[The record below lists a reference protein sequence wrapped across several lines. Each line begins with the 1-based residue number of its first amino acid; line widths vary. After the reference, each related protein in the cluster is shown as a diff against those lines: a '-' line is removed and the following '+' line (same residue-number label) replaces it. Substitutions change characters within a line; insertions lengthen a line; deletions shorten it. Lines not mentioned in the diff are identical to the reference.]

1 MVNEYAQ
8 TLFSFSF
15 LNIHRNAHSPLPN
28 IGLTNGNI
36 PPEIY
41 QALNQEIVDIHTN
54 DKDVVRMNPSLAGQI
69 TKEYQITKSLPLL
82 NPFLEEMGRAYQK
95 EWNYYP
101 KENPN
106 NNKLTV
112 ESVWVN
118 MQKKLEV
125 NPLHNHDGTLSF
137 VAWLHV
143 PFKLEDERNM
153 PNCKNSRTVELAST
167 FQFVYTTALG
177 TIANCPMFVESGWEA
192 KIVMFPAQLLHIV
205 YPFQTSDDYR
215 ISIAGNLY

>member
-1 MVNEYAQ
+1 MFEH
-8 TLFSFSF
+8 T
-15 LNIHRNAHSPLPN
+15 HLPN
-28 IGLTNGNI
+28 VGLTNSQI
-36 PPEIY
+36 PTEIY
-41 QALNQEIVDIHTN
+41 QTLNREIVDIHNN
-54 DKDVVRMNPSLAGQI
+54 DSKIMRMNHTLAGQI
-69 TKEYQITKSLPLL
+69 TKEYQITKSRQLL
-82 NPFLEEMGRAYQK
+82 DPFLEEMARAYQK

-101 KENPN
+101 DENPN
-106 NNKLTV
+106 NNDLKV

-137 VAWLHV
+137 VAWLHI

-153 PNCKNSRTVELAST
+153 ENCKNSRTVELAST

-177 TIANCPMFVESGWEA
+177 NIVNMPLFVENGWEG
-192 KIVMFPAQLLHIV
+192 KIIMFPAKLLHLV

-215 ISIAGNLY
+215 ISIAGNLH

>member
-1 MVNEYAQ
+1 MFEH
-8 TLFSFSF
+8 L
-15 LNIHRNAHSPLPN
+15 HLPN

-41 QALNQEIVDIHTN
+41 QALNQEIVDIHN
-54 DKDVVRMNPSLAGQI
+54 DDSKIMRMNRSLAGQI

-82 NPFLEEMGRAYQK
+82 NPFLEKMGRAYQK

-153 PNCKNSRTVELAST
+153 ENCKNSRTVELAST

-192 KIVMFPAQLLHIV
+192 KIVMFPSKLLHMV
-205 YPFQTSDDYR
+205 YPFQTGDDYR

>member
-1 MVNEYAQ
+1 MFE
-8 TLFSFSF
+8 
-15 LNIHRNAHSPLPN
+15 HSHLPN
-28 IGLTNGNI
+28 VGLTNGII
-36 PPEIY
+36 PPDIY
-41 QALNQEIVDIHTN
+41 QDLNKEIVDIHTN
-54 DKDVVRMNPSLAGQI
+54 DSGIHKMNESLAGQI
-69 TKEYQITKSLPLL
+69 TKEYELTKSRQLL
-82 NPFLEEMGRAYQK
+82 DPYLEEMGRAYQK

-106 NNKLTV
+106 DNKLKV

-153 PNCKNSRTVELAST
+153 PNCKNSRTVALSST

-177 TIANCPMFVESGWEA
+177 TIANCLMFVESGWEA
-192 KIVMFPAQLLHIV
+192 KIIMFPSKLLHMV

>member
-1 MVNEYAQ
+1 MFEHN
-8 TLFSFSF
+8 
-15 LNIHRNAHSPLPN
+15 HLPN
-28 IGLTNGNI
+28 IGLTNGII
-36 PPEIY
+36 PTNIY
-41 QALNQEIVDIHTN
+41 QALNKEIVDIHTN
-54 DKDVVRMNPSLAGQI
+54 DRDIVRMNHSLAGQI

-82 NPFLEEMGRAYQK
+82 NPYLEEMGRAYQK
-95 EWNYYP
+95 QWDYYP

-106 NNKLTV
+106 NNKLKV

-137 VAWLHV
+137 VAWLYV

-153 PNCKNSRTVELAST
+153 ENCKNSRTVELSST

-192 KIVMFPAQLLHIV
+192 KIIMFPAKLLHMV

-215 ISIAGNLY
+215 ISIAGNLH

>member
-1 MVNEYAQ
+1 MFEH
-8 TLFSFSF
+8 T
-15 LNIHRNAHSPLPN
+15 PLPN
-28 IGLTNGNI
+28 VGLTNGMI

-41 QALNQEIVDIHTN
+41 QALNKEIVDIHTN
-54 DKDVVRMNPSLAGQI
+54 DKDVVRMNASLAGQI

-82 NPFLEEMGRAYQK
+82 NPYLEEMGRAYQK

-106 NNKLTV
+106 DNNLKV

-137 VAWLHV
+137 VAWLYV
-143 PFKLEDERNM
+143 PFKLEDERKVENV
-153 PNCKNSRTVELAST
+153 KNSRTVELAST

-177 TIANCPMFVESGWEA
+177 NIVNMPLFVESGWEGR
-192 KIVMFPAQLLHIV
+192 IVMFPAKLLHMV
-205 YPFQTSDDYR
+205 YPFQTTDDYR
-215 ISIAGNLY
+215 ISIAGNLH

>member
-1 MVNEYAQ
+1 MFN
-8 TLFSFSF
+8 
-15 LNIHRNAHSPLPN
+15 HSHLPN
-28 IGLTNGNI
+28 VGLTQGMI
-36 PPEIY
+36 PREIY
-41 QALNQEIVDIHTN
+41 QALNKEIVDIHTN
-54 DKDVVRMNPSLAGQI
+54 DKDIVRMNEYLAGQI

-82 NPFLEEMGRAYQK
+82 NPFLEEMGRAYQQ

-106 NNKLTV
+106 NNDLKV

-153 PNCKNSRTVELAST
+153 ENCKNSRTTQLAST
-167 FQFVYTTALG
+167 FQFVYNSVLG
-177 TIANCPMFVESGWEA
+177 NITNSPIFVESGWEA
-192 KIVMFPAQLLHIV
+192 KIVMFPSKLLHIV
-205 YPFQTSDDYR
+205 YPFQTSDGYR

>member
-1 MVNEYAQ
+1 MFEH
-8 TLFSFSF
+8 T
-15 LNIHRNAHSPLPN
+15 HLPN
-28 IGLTNGNI
+28 IGLTNGEI
-36 PPEIY
+36 PPQIY
-41 QALNQEIVDIHTN
+41 QALNQEIIDIHTN
-54 DKDVVRMNPSLAGQI
+54 DKDVVRMNHSLAGQI

-106 NNKLTV
+106 KDLKV

-137 VAWLHV
+137 VAWLHI

-153 PNCKNSRTVELAST
+153 ENCKMSRTKELTST

-192 KIVMFPAQLLHIV
+192 KIVMFPSKLLHIV

-215 ISIAGNLY
+215 ISIAGNLH

>member
-1 MVNEYAQ
+1 MFE
-8 TLFSFSF
+8 
-15 LNIHRNAHSPLPN
+15 HSHLPN
-28 IGLTNGNI
+28 VGLTSGNI
-36 PPEIY
+36 PPQIY
-41 QALNQEIVDIHTN
+41 QALNKEIIDIHN
-54 DKDVVRMNPSLAGQI
+54 DDSNTLKMNNSLAGQI
-69 TKEYQITKSLPLL
+69 TKEYQLTKSLPLL
-82 NPFLEEMGRAYQK
+82 NPYLEEMGRAYQK

-106 NNKLTV
+106 DNKLKV

-153 PNCKNSRTVELAST
+153 ENCKNSRTVELAST
-167 FQFVYTTALG
+167 FQFVYNTALG

-192 KIVMFPAQLLHIV
+192 KIVMFPAKLLHMV

>member
-1 MVNEYAQ
+1 MFRHN
-8 TLFSFSF
+8 
-15 LNIHRNAHSPLPN
+15 HLPN
-28 IGLTNGNI
+28 IGLTNGTI
-36 PPEIY
+36 PPDIY
-41 QALNQEIVDIHTN
+41 QTLNQEIVDIHTN
-54 DKDVVRMNPSLAGQI
+54 DQGIVRMNTSLAGQI

-95 EWNYYP
+95 EWDHYP

-153 PNCKNSRTVELAST
+153 ENCKNSRTVQLAST
-167 FQFVYTTALG
+167 FQFVYNNVLG
-177 TIANCPMFVESGWEA
+177 TISNCPMFVEKGWEGR
-192 KIVMFPAQLLHIV
+192 IVMFPSKLLHIV

-215 ISIAGNLY
+215 ISIAGNLH

>member
-1 MVNEYAQ
+1 MALMFDH
-8 TLFSFSF
+8 TD
-15 LNIHRNAHSPLPN
+15 LPN
-28 IGLTNGNI
+28 VGLTNGNI
-36 PPEIY
+36 PPDIY
-41 QALNQEIVDIHTN
+41 QVLNQEIVDIHMASETGSL
-54 DKDVVRMNPSLAGQI
+54 DKNGILRMNPSLAGQI

-95 EWNYYP
+95 YWNYYP

-106 NNKLTV
+106 NNNLTV

-137 VAWLHV
+137 VAWLYV

-153 PNCKNSRTVELAST
+153 ENCKNSRTVELAST
-167 FQFVYTTALG
+167 FQFVYTTVLG
-177 TIANCPMFVESGWEA
+177 KIVNSPMFVESGWEGR
-192 KIVMFPAQLLHIV
+192 IVMFPSQLLHIV

-215 ISIAGNLY
+215 ISIAGNLH

>member
-1 MVNEYAQ
+1 MFE
-8 TLFSFSF
+8 
-15 LNIHRNAHSPLPN
+15 HSHLPN
-28 IGLTNGNI
+28 VGLTEGKI
-36 PPEIY
+36 PAEIY
-41 QALNQEIVDIHTN
+41 QALNKEIVNIHTASATGSL
-54 DKDVVRMNPSLAGQI
+54 DKNGIVQMNKSLAGQI
-69 TKEYQITKSLPLL
+69 TKEYQITKSRELL
-82 NPFLEEMGRAYQK
+82 DPFLEEMGRAYQK

-106 NNKLTV
+106 DNKLTV

-125 NPLHNHDGTLSF
+125 NPLHSHEGTLSF

-153 PNCKNSRTVELAST
+153 ENCKNSRTRELTST

-177 TIANCPMFVESGWEA
+177 TIVNCPMFVENGWEGR
-192 KIVMFPAQLLHIV
+192 IVMFPAKLLHIV
-205 YPFQTSDDYR
+205 YPFQTTDDYR
-215 ISIAGNLY
+215 ISIAGNLH

>member
-1 MVNEYAQ
+1 MFQHA
-8 TLFSFSF
+8 
-15 LNIHRNAHSPLPN
+15 PLPN
-28 IGLTNGNI
+28 IGITNGNI
-36 PPEIY
+36 PDEIY
-41 QALNQEIVDIHTN
+41 QSLNKEIVDIGTN
-54 DKDVVRMNPSLAGQI
+54 DKDIVKMNNHLAGQI
-69 TKEYQITKSLPLL
+69 TKEYQITKSRQLL
-82 NPFLEEMGRAYQK
+82 DPYLEEMGRAYQK
-95 EWNYYP
+95 NWDYYP

-106 NNKLTV
+106 NNKLKV

-137 VAWLHV
+137 VAWLYV
-143 PFKLEDERNM
+143 PFKLEDERNVE
-153 PNCKNSRTVELAST
+153 NCKNSRTVELAST

-192 KIVMFPAQLLHIV
+192 KIIMFPAKLLHMV

-215 ISIAGNLY
+215 ISIAGNLH

>member
-1 MVNEYAQ
+1 M
-8 TLFSFSF
+8 FSH
-15 LNIHRNAHSPLPN
+15 NHLPN
-28 IGLTNGNI
+28 LGFTEGNI

-41 QALNQEIVDIHTN
+41 QALNKEIVDIHN
-54 DKDVVRMNPSLAGQI
+54 DDSNILKMNNTLAGQI
-69 TKEYQITKSLPLL
+69 TKEYQITSSRQLL
-82 NPFLEEMGRAYQK
+82 DPYLEEMGRSYQK

-106 NNKLTV
+106 DNKLTV

-137 VAWLHV
+137 VAWLYV

-153 PNCKNSRTVELAST
+153 ENCKNSRTVELSST
-167 FQFVYTTALG
+167 FQFVYNTTVG
-177 TIANCPMFVESGWEA
+177 TIANCPLFVESGWDGR
-192 KIVMFPAQLLHIV
+192 IVMFPSKLLHIV
-205 YPFQTSDDYR
+205 YPFQTSDEYR
-215 ISIAGNLY
+215 ISIAGNLH

>member
-1 MVNEYAQ
+1 M
-8 TLFSFSF
+8 FD
-15 LNIHRNAHSPLPN
+15 HSHLPN
-28 IGLTNGNI
+28 VGLTNGNI
-36 PPEIY
+36 PSDIY
-41 QALNQEIVDIHTN
+41 QALNKEIVDIHHDDSNTM
-54 DKDVVRMNPSLAGQI
+54 RMNRTLAGQI
-69 TKEYQITKSLPLL
+69 TKEYEITKSRQLL
-82 NPFLEEMGRAYQK
+82 DPFLEEMGRAYQK
-95 EWNYYP
+95 EWDYYP

-137 VAWLHV
+137 VAWLYV

-192 KIVMFPAQLLHIV
+192 KIVMFPAKLLHIV
-205 YPFQTSDDYR
+205 YPFQTSDEYR

>member
-1 MVNEYAQ
+1 MFDH
-8 TLFSFSF
+8 T
-15 LNIHRNAHSPLPN
+15 HLPN
-28 IGLTNGNI
+28 VGLTNGII
-36 PPEIY
+36 PPNIY
-41 QALNQEIVDIHTN
+41 QALNKEIVDIHN
-54 DKDVVRMNPSLAGQI
+54 DDSNTMKMNRTLAGQI

-95 EWNYYP
+95 NWGSEITSLHS
-101 KENPN
+101 N
-106 NNKLTV
+106 NLKV

-143 PFKLEDERNM
+143 PFKLEDERNVE
-153 PNCKNSRTVELAST
+153 NCKNSRTVELSST

-177 TIANCPMFVESGWEA
+177 KIANCPMFVESGWEGR
-192 KIVMFPAQLLHIV
+192 IVMFPSKLLHIV

-215 ISIAGNLY
+215 ISIAGNLH

>member
-1 MVNEYAQ
+1 
-8 TLFSFSF
+8 
-15 LNIHRNAHSPLPN
+15 
-28 IGLTNGNI
+28 
-36 PPEIY
+36 
-41 QALNQEIVDIHTN
+41 
-54 DKDVVRMNPSLAGQI
+54 MNTSLAGQI

-95 EWNYYP
+95 QWDYYP

-106 NNKLTV
+106 DNKLKV

-125 NPLHNHDGTLSF
+125 NPLHKHDGTLSF
-137 VAWLHV
+137 VAWLYI

-153 PNCKNSRTVELAST
+153 ENCKNSRTVELAST

-177 TIANCPMFVESGWEA
+177 TIVNCPLFVESGCEA
-192 KIVMFPAQLLHIV
+192 RIVMFPATLLHMV

-215 ISIAGNLY
+215 ISIAGNLI

>member
-1 MVNEYAQ
+1 MFE
-8 TLFSFSF
+8 
-15 LNIHRNAHSPLPN
+15 HSHLPN
-28 IGLTNGNI
+28 LGITMGMI

-41 QALNQEIVDIHTN
+41 QDLHKEIMDISN
-54 DKDVVRMNPSLAGQI
+54 DDSNTLKMNGSLAGQI

-95 EWNYYP
+95 EWDYYP

-106 NNKLTV
+106 DNKLTV

-125 NPLHNHDGTLSF
+125 NPLHNHKGKLSF

-153 PNCKNSRTVELAST
+153 ENCKNSRTVELTST
-167 FQFVYTTALG
+167 FQFVYNTVLG
-177 TIANCPMFVESGWEA
+177 KISNAPLFVESGWEG
-192 KIVMFPAQLLHIV
+192 KIVMFPSELLHIV

>member
-1 MVNEYAQ
+1 M
-8 TLFSFSF
+8 FSH
-15 LNIHRNAHSPLPN
+15 NHLPN
-28 IGLTNGNI
+28 LGFTEGNI

-41 QALNQEIVDIHTN
+41 QALNKEIVDIHN
-54 DKDVVRMNPSLAGQI
+54 DDSNILKMNNTLAGQI
-69 TKEYQITKSLPLL
+69 TKEYQITSSRQLL
-82 NPFLEEMGRAYQK
+82 DPYLEEMGRSYQK

-106 NNKLTV
+106 DNKLTV

-137 VAWLHV
+137 VAWLYV

-153 PNCKNSRTVELAST
+153 ENCKNSRTVELSST
-167 FQFVYTTALG
+167 FQFVYNTTVG
-177 TIANCPMFVESGWEA
+177 TIANCPLFVESGWDGR
-192 KIVMFPAQLLHIV
+192 IVMFPSKLLHIV
-205 YPFQTSDDYR
+205 FPFQTSDEYR
-215 ISIAGNLY
+215 ISIAGNLH

>member
-1 MVNEYAQ
+1 M
-8 TLFSFSF
+8 FKHF
-15 LNIHRNAHSPLPN
+15 PLPN
-28 IGLTNGNI
+28 VGFTQGHI
-36 PPEIY
+36 PINIY
-41 QALNQEIVDIHTN
+41 QDLNQEIVNIHTAAETGTLEKN
-54 DKDVVRMNPSLAGQI
+54 GITQMNFALAGQI
-69 TKEYQITKSLPLL
+69 TKEYQITKSRELL
-82 NPFLEEMGRAYQK
+82 DPFLEEMGRAFQK
-95 EWNYYP
+95 EWDYYP

-106 NNKLTV
+106 KNLKV
-112 ESVWVN
+112 DSVWVN

-153 PNCKNSRTVELAST
+153 ENCKNSRTVELAST

-177 TIANCPMFVESGWEA
+177 TIANCPMFVESGWEGR
-192 KIVMFPAQLLHIV
+192 IVMFPAKLLHVV

-215 ISIAGNLY
+215 ISIAGNLH

>member
-1 MVNEYAQ
+1 MFEHN
-8 TLFSFSF
+8 
-15 LNIHRNAHSPLPN
+15 HLPN
-28 IGLTNGNI
+28 PGLTKGKI
-36 PPEIY
+36 PDEIY
-41 QALNQEIVDIHTN
+41 QTLNKEIVDIHTASETGSLDEN
-54 DKDVVRMNPSLAGQI
+54 GIVQMNHSLAGQI

-82 NPFLEEMGRAYQK
+82 NPFLEEMGKAYQK

-137 VAWLHV
+137 VAWLYV
-143 PFKLEDERNM
+143 PFKLEDERKM
-153 PNCKNSRTVELAST
+153 ENCKNARTVQLAST

-177 TIANCPMFVESGWEA
+177 TIANAPMFVESGWEA
-192 KIVMFPAQLLHIV
+192 RIVMFPSKLLHVV

-215 ISIAGNLY
+215 ISIAGNLI

>member
-1 MVNEYAQ
+1 M
-8 TLFSFSF
+8 FD
-15 LNIHRNAHSPLPN
+15 HSHLPN
-28 IGLTNGNI
+28 VGLTNGKI

-41 QALNQEIVDIHTN
+41 QALNREILDIHTASETN
-54 DKDVVRMNPSLAGQI
+54 TLDKNGIMQMNPALAGQI
-69 TKEYQITKSLPLL
+69 TKEFQITKSRELL
-82 NPFLEEMGRAYQK
+82 DPFLEEMGRAYQK
-95 EWNYYP
+95 EWNCHYYS

-106 NNKLTV
+106 KNLKV

-118 MQKKLEV
+118 MQKKLEI

-153 PNCKNSRTVELAST
+153 ENCKNSRTVELAST

-192 KIVMFPAQLLHIV
+192 KIIMFPAKLLHMV

>member
-1 MVNEYAQ
+1 MFDH
-8 TLFSFSF
+8 T
-15 LNIHRNAHSPLPN
+15 HLPN
-28 IGLTNGNI
+28 VGLTQGMI
-36 PPEIY
+36 PRDIY
-41 QALNQEIVDIHTN
+41 QALNKEIVDIHN
-54 DKDVVRMNPSLAGQI
+54 DDSNTMRMNRSLAGQI

-82 NPFLEEMGRAYQK
+82 NPYLEEMGRAYQK
-95 EWNYYP
+95 EWDYYP

-106 NNKLTV
+106 KDLKV

-143 PFKLEDERNM
+143 PFKLEDERNVE
-153 PNCKNSRTVELAST
+153 NCKNSRTMELAST

-177 TIANCPMFVESGWEA
+177 TIANCPLFVESGWEA
-192 KIVMFPAQLLHIV
+192 RIVMFPSKLLHIV

>member
-1 MVNEYAQ
+1 MFDHIN
-8 TLFSFSF
+8 
-15 LNIHRNAHSPLPN
+15 LPN
-28 IGLTNGNI
+28 VGLTQGKI

-41 QALNQEIVDIHTN
+41 QALNKEIVDIHRAAETGSL
-54 DKDVVRMNPSLAGQI
+54 DKNGIMRMNTALAGQI
-69 TKEYQITKSLPLL
+69 TKEYQLTKSLPLL
-82 NPFLEEMGRAYQK
+82 NPFLEEMGREYQK
-95 EWNYYP
+95 NWNYYP

-106 NNKLTV
+106 TDLKV

-143 PFKLEDERNM
+143 PFKLEDERNVE
-153 PNCKNSRTVELAST
+153 NCKNSRTVELAST
-167 FQFVYTTALG
+167 FQFVYSTALG

-192 KIVMFPAQLLHIV
+192 KIIMFPAKLLHMV

-215 ISIAGNLY
+215 ISIAGNLH

>member
-1 MVNEYAQ
+1 MFN
-8 TLFSFSF
+8 
-15 LNIHRNAHSPLPN
+15 HSYLPN
-28 IGLTNGNI
+28 VGLTEGKI
-36 PPEIY
+36 PPDIY

-54 DKDVVRMNPSLAGQI
+54 DKDVVRMNNSLAGQI
-69 TKEYQITKSLPLL
+69 TKEYQITKSRQLL
-82 NPFLEEMGRAYQK
+82 DPYLEEMGREYQK
-95 EWNYYP
+95 KWDFFP
-101 KENPN
+101 KEIPN
-106 NNKLTV
+106 RGNLKV

-153 PNCKNSRTVELAST
+153 ENCKNSRTVELTST
-167 FQFVYTTALG
+167 FQFVYNTTLG
-177 TIANCPMFVESGWEA
+177 TIANFPLFVEKGWEGR
-192 KIVMFPAQLLHIV
+192 IVMFPAKLLHMV

>member
-1 MVNEYAQ
+1 MFDH
-8 TLFSFSF
+8 T
-15 LNIHRNAHSPLPN
+15 HLPN
-28 IGLTNGNI
+28 VGLTNGTI
-36 PPEIY
+36 PPNIY

-54 DKDVVRMNPSLAGQI
+54 DKDVVRMNNSLAGQI

-106 NNKLTV
+106 DNKLKV

-153 PNCKNSRTVELAST
+153 ENCKNSRTVQLSST

-177 TIANCPMFVESGWEA
+177 TIANCPMFVESGWEGR
-192 KIVMFPAQLLHIV
+192 IVMFPAKLLHMV

>member
-1 MVNEYAQ
+1 MFE
-8 TLFSFSF
+8 
-15 LNIHRNAHSPLPN
+15 HSPLPN
-28 IGLTNGNI
+28 IGLTHGMI
-36 PPEIY
+36 PPQTY
-41 QALNQEIVDIHTN
+41 QALNQEIVDIHNRVDPTSGSVGAN
-54 DKDVVRMNPSLAGQI
+54 DKDIVRMNHSLAGQI
-69 TKEYQITKSLPLL
+69 TKEYQITKSRQLL
-82 NPFLEEMGRAYQK
+82 DPYLEEMGREYQK
-95 EWNYYP
+95 KWNYYP

-106 NNKLTV
+106 NNNLKV

-143 PFKLEDERNM
+143 PFKLEDERKVE
-153 PNCKNSRTVELAST
+153 NCKNSRTVELAST

-177 TIANCPMFVESGWEA
+177 SIVNMPLFVESGWET
-192 KIVMFPAQLLHIV
+192 KIIMFPAELLHMV

-215 ISIAGNLY
+215 ISIAGNLH

>member
-1 MVNEYAQ
+1 MFEH
-8 TLFSFSF
+8 T
-15 LNIHRNAHSPLPN
+15 HLPN
-28 IGLTNGNI
+28 VGITEGKI
-36 PPEIY
+36 PAEIY
-41 QALNQEIVDIHTN
+41 QALNQEIVDIHTASETGTL
-54 DKDVVRMNPSLAGQI
+54 DKNGIMQMNPSLAGQI

-82 NPFLEEMGRAYQK
+82 NPYLEEMGRAYQK

-106 NNKLTV
+106 NGNLKV

-143 PFKLEDERNM
+143 PFKLEDERNVE
-153 PNCKNSRTVELAST
+153 NCKNSRTVELAST

-177 TIANCPMFVESGWEA
+177 TIANCPMFVENGWEA
-192 KIVMFPAQLLHIV
+192 KIVMFPAKLLHIV

-215 ISIAGNLY
+215 ISIAGNLH

>member
-1 MVNEYAQ
+1 MFEH
-8 TLFSFSF
+8 T
-15 LNIHRNAHSPLPN
+15 HLPN
-28 IGLTNGNI
+28 IGLTNGEI
-36 PPEIY
+36 PPQIY
-41 QALNQEIVDIHTN
+41 QALNQEIIDIHTN
-54 DKDVVRMNPSLAGQI
+54 DQGIVRMNRSLAGQI
-69 TKEYQITKSLPLL
+69 TKEYQITKSRQLL
-82 NPFLEEMGRAYQK
+82 DPYLEEMGRAYQK

-153 PNCKNSRTVELAST
+153 ENCKNSRTVELTST

-177 TIANCPMFVESGWEA
+177 TIVNMPMFVESGWEA
-192 KIVMFPAQLLHIV
+192 RIVMFPASLLHMV

>member
-1 MVNEYAQ
+1 MF
-8 TLFSFSF
+8 T
-15 LNIHRNAHSPLPN
+15 HSHLPN
-28 IGLTNGNI
+28 VGLTEGKI
-36 PPEIY
+36 PAEIY
-41 QALNQEIVDIHTN
+41 QALNKEIVDIHTN
-54 DKDVVRMNPSLAGQI
+54 DRDIVRMNGALAGQI

-82 NPFLEEMGRAYQK
+82 NPFLEEMGRAFQK
-95 EWNYYP
+95 EWDYYP
-101 KENPN
+101 NENPN
-106 NNKLTV
+106 NNNLTV

-125 NPLHNHDGTLSF
+125 NPLHKHDGTLSF

-192 KIVMFPAQLLHIV
+192 IIVMFPAKLLHMV

-215 ISIAGNLY
+215 ISIAGNLH